1 MNYAFGECKEPHPD
15 SCPAFTTFYGVC
27 QLLREKIQLCRSKK
41 EELKTRVDEFTKV
54 HWQYCAHLMR
64 TKHQAQYYRFVLAHL
79 QQGQIVVIID
89 YNMKLDLGTTT
100 REYQRM
106 WYAKRGIS
114 VHGCYI
120 IARTFDNVRKSDV
133 LDLWSEDTKQDAWF
147 TQSALDVVFKW
158 IGSTYGGYSVF
169 LFSGEFFQTIATVL
183 GPHR

>member
-27 QLLREKIQLCRSKK
+27 QLLREKLQLCGSKK

-89 YNMKLDLGTTT
+89 YKMKLDLGTTT
-100 REYQRM
+100 KENQRM

-120 IARTFDNVRKSDV
+120 IARTFDDVRKSDV

-147 TQSALDVVFKW
+147 TQSALDVIFKW